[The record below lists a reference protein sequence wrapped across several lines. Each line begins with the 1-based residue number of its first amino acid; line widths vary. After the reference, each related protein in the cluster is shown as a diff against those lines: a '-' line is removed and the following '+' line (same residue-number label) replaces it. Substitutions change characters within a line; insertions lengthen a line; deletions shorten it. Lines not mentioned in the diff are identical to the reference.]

1 MEAATQFQ
9 PSQGTSIADLSST
22 SRSVTS
28 SPTKGVVKTYELDG
42 PEDVLSD
49 SLQTLYNF
57 LPVTYASAG
66 ASYTY
71 SQSASSLSGPIEIN
85 LETPDTDAA
94 NWSLHASSIWIASVQ
109 LASGVDL
116 LRIDQHLRR
125 IGAGSG
131 GSAVCASRQLKV
143 LELGA
148 SAGLPSIL
156 IAKIFPET
164 VSVVAS
170 DYPDPHIMHT
180 LAQNIRNND
189 VNAKCHAMPYDW
201 GSDPNSLF
209 SLVNID
215 AEDTGFDVI
224 IAADTL
230 WNSDYHS
237 DFVNALQHTLRKD
250 SNSRVHLV
258 AGLHTGRYTIDSFLR
273 LVARAG
279 FRIIE
284 AVERRVEN
292 GECISAVQTRAWDVT
307 RAEHEDENDRRRWV
321 VWIEICWE
329 ESWIL

>member
-1 MEAATQFQ
+1 MGAALQFQ

-28 SPTKGVVKTYELDG
+28 KGVVKTYELDG

-57 LPVTYASAG
+57 SPVTFASAG

-71 SQSASSLSGPIEIN
+71 SQPASSLSGPIEIN

-109 LASGVDL
+109 LASGVDF

-125 IGAGSG
+125 MGAGSSG
-131 GSAVCASRQLKV
+131 VCASRQLKV

-189 VNAKCHAMPYDW
+189 VNANCHAMPYDW
-201 GSDPNSLF
+201 GSDPNPLISNF
-209 SLVNID
+209 D

-237 DFVNALQHTLRKD
+237 DFVNALQRTLRKD

-279 FRIIE
+279 FHIIE

-292 GECISAVQTRAWDVT
+292 GECIPAVQTRVWDVT
-307 RAEHEDENDRRRWV
+307 RAEHEDESDRRKWV
-321 VWIEICWE
+321 VWVEICWE

>member
-1 MEAATQFQ
+1 MAAATQSQ
-9 PSQGTSIADLSST
+9 PSQGTSIADISP
-22 SRSVTS
+22 RSVIS
-28 SPTKGVVKTYELDG
+28 SPTKGVVKTYELYG

-57 LPVTYASAG
+57 SPVTYASAG

-71 SQSASSLSGPIEIN
+71 SQSESSLSSLIEIN

-109 LASGVDL
+109 LANGVDF

-131 GSAVCASRQLKV
+131 GSGVCASRQLKV

-164 VSVVAS
+164 VSVVVS

-189 VNAKCHAMPYDW
+189 VNANCHAMPYDW
-201 GSDPNSLF
+201 GSDPNPLLSLGH
-209 SLVNID
+209 ID
-215 AEDTGFDVI
+215 AEGTGFDVI

-230 WNSDYHS
+230 WNPEYHS
-237 DFVNALQHTLRKD
+237 NFVNALQRTLRKD

-258 AGLHTGRYTIDSFLR
+258 AGLHTGRYTIDAFLHI
-273 LVARAG
+273 VVKAG
-279 FRIIE
+279 FRIVE
-284 AVERRVEN
+284 VVERRVED
-292 GECISAVQTRAWDVT
+292 GECISAVQTRVWDVT
-307 RAEHEDENDRRRWV
+307 RAEHEDEHDRRRWV
-321 VWIEICWE
+321 IWIEICWE
-329 ESWIL
+329 ENWML